1 MLVPVDLRYSHDH
14 QWIRV
19 EGDVWRVGI
28 TEFAQEALGEVTMVR
43 IYGAS
48 GGVIEHRCTP
58 SPISAGDEM
67 GEIEAFKAMTDL
79 YMPVDAVVVEANAA
93 LDDSPTAVNNDPY
106 GDGWLCTVRPNAVGD
121 VGNLLDAQAYRELIG
136 YTDD

>member
-1 MLVPVDLRYSHDH
+1 
-14 QWIRV
+14 
-19 EGDVWRVGI
+19 
-28 TEFAQEALGEVTMVR
+28 
-43 IYGAS
+43 
-48 GGVIEHRCTP
+48 
-58 SPISAGDEM
+58 M

>member
-1 MLVPVDLRYSHDH
+1 MLVPVDLRYSQDH

-48 GGVIEHRCTP
+48 GGVIEQRCTP

>member
-106 GDGWLCTVRPNAVGD
+106 GDGWLCTVRPNAASD
-121 VGNLLDAQAYRELIG
+121 VGQSPRCSRRTAN
-136 YTDD
+136 

>member
-93 LDDSPTAVNNDPY
+93 FDDSPTAVNNDPY
-106 GDGWLCTVRPNAVGD
+106 GDGWLCTVRPNAASN